1 MKKSY
6 LLSFLSVL
14 LIHCIFFVFWLI
26 TTKFDATLIRTF
38 VTLLETIVDIFL
50 PIGIL
55 IFLFIKQSEKRWII
69 LGILFSLILGIFGTF
84 MHYFNWGFCTNRFFH
99 PDFETKW
106 IFIALVELNMI
117 SILILGVVLQI
128 TLLIKSK
135 K

>member
-14 LIHCIFFVFWLI
+14 LIHCIFLVFWLI
-26 TTKFDATLIRTF
+26 TTKFDAILIRTF

-84 MHYFNWGFCTNRFFH
+84 MHYFNWSFCTNSFFH
-99 PDFETKW
+99 PDFETIW

-117 SILILGVVLQI
+117 SILILGVILQI